1 VESLAEAPSIMTHAS
16 VPPDVRAKLGIS
28 DGLVRLSVG
37 VEDIVDLE
45 ADVRQALD
53 AAMAAGAGSS
63 SGASA
68 TPGC

>member
-37 VEDIVDLE
+37 VEDAADLE
-45 ADVRQALD
+45 ADVRQALE
-53 AAMAAGAGSS
+53 AAAAAGARSS
-63 SGASA
+63 GGASA
-68 TPGC
+68 APT